1 VARHLLSSALAA
13 ATLATLVFVAP
24 AAAAQFGI
32 QTEGSEAF
40 SVVVSN
46 SAIPDPLPEA
56 HGMMVANPNDL
67 DTQAGSHPYDV
78 TQSFFLKPNAKNELP
93 AELLARDIS
102 VNLPPGASGSI
113 TSVPQC
119 PMADLASEGVGC
131 PTSSQVGLASVFFI
145 QSTRGQSERI
155 SELAPVYNMVPAD
168 GGTAELSFPVLTI
181 AQPII
186 VSVRTDGNYGLTA
199 QTRNISESLRFD
211 GLTLTLWGVPADP
224 RHDSERFA
232 PQVGSVGLQQKRPG
246 GPNGEPLPDSAP
258 LTGYFT
264 NPTQCSGPVY
274 ATIDGDSWAN
284 PGPFAADGRPEL
296 SGPNWVTA
304 STAMYPDGVTGCNR
318 LRFNPSIEVTPDT
331 AKADSPSGYAIAL
344 RVPQSTNPN
353 DLVSS
358 ALKDAT
364 ATLPQGLAINP
375 GAADGLQA
383 CTDNLNEPPGSPG
396 NEIGLTS
403 NEPVT
408 FASVEPTCPTA
419 SQVGTTELKTPV
431 LPEPLVGQI
440 YLSADHAG
448 DEYTTFF
455 VIRGEGLLIKLKSV
469 VTANPVTG
477 QLTAR
482 FTNNPEQ
489 PFSEFTIHFY
499 GGPRAV
505 FVNPEKCGL
514 ATTSTDLTPWAA
526 GPGGLGDATPL
537 STFGVSFDGFGALC
551 PEPQPFAPSFAAGT
565 TSIQAGGFSPLTT
578 VFSRPDEDQKV
589 DHVQLTAP
597 PGLLGTLRSV
607 SLCPEPQASEGDCP
621 ESSLLGHTIIGV
633 GSGAAPLYLPVAG
646 QPPNPVYVTGPYHGA
661 PYGLTFVVPAVAGPY
676 NLGKVVVRAAI
687 TVNPSTAALTVTG
700 DPLPTILD
708 GIPVQVKSVD
718 VVIDRANFM
727 FNPTDCEPQS
737 ISGTVTSLQG
747 ATTTLTSPF
756 QVTGCGDLKF
766 KPEFSVS
773 TSGHTSRADG
783 ASIDARLS
791 FPAGALGHQANI
803 AQVKVE
809 LPKQLPSR
817 LATLQKAC
825 AAQVFEANPA
835 NCPAASVIGVVRA
848 STQVLTQ
855 PLSGPVYFVS
865 HGGEA
870 FPSLVVVLQ
879 GGGVRVDLTG
889 ATFISKAGI
898 TSTTFKTIPDVPV
911 ESFELYLPEGPYS
924 ALAAHGNLCK
934 SSLVMPT
941 TFTAQ
946 NGIVLHQK
954 TPIAVTGC
962 KATAGR
968 VSRARAARRHRRH
981 DTLTETAHGVGRAGI
996 FNGRSGR

>member
-1 VARHLLSSALAA
+1 MLAM
-13 ATLATLVFVAP
+13 LVFVSP
-24 AAAAQFGI
+24 AAAASFGV
-32 QTEGSEAF
+32 QSEGGEAF

-56 HGMMVANPNDL
+56 KGMMVANPNDL
-67 DTQAGSHPYDV
+67 DAQAGSHPYDV
-78 TQSFFLKPNAKNELP
+78 TQSFFLKRNAQGELP
-93 AELLARDIS
+93 SELLAKDIS
-102 VNLPPGASGSI
+102 VNLPPGVSGSI

-119 PMADLASEGVGC
+119 PMSDLATEGVGC
-131 PTSSQVGLASVFFI
+131 PTSSQVGVVTVFFI
-145 QSTRGQSERI
+145 QESGGERFGVL
-155 SELAPVYNMVPAD
+155 EPVYNMVPAD
-168 GGTAELSFPVLTI
+168 GGTAELSFPVGPI

-186 VSVRTDGNYGLTA
+186 ITARTDGNFGLTA

-224 RHDSERFA
+224 RHDSERFTPKKGA
-232 PQVGSVGLQQKRPG
+232 VGINGHPEPG

-264 NPTQCSGPVY
+264 NPSQCSGLVY
-274 ATIDGDSWAN
+274 ATIDADSWVN

-296 SGPNWVTA
+296 NGPNWTTA
-304 STAMYPDGVTGCNR
+304 STAMYPDGVTGCDR

-331 AKADSPSGYAIAL
+331 AKADSPSGYSVAL

-375 GAADGLQA
+375 GVADGLQA

-440 YLSADHAG
+440 YLSADHTG

-455 VIRGEGLLIKLKSV
+455 VIRGEGLLVKLKSV

-482 FTNNPEQ
+482 FTNNPQQ
-489 PFSEFTIHFY
+489 PFSEFLIHFY

-505 FVNPEKCGL
+505 FVNPERCGP
-514 ATTSTDLTPWAA
+514 ATTTTDLTPWAA
-526 GPGGLGDATPL
+526 GPGGLGDATPS

-621 ESSLLGHTIIGV
+621 ESSLIGHTIVGV
-633 GSGAAPLYLPVAG
+633 GSGAAALYLPVPG

-687 TVNPSTAALTVTG
+687 TVNPQTAALTVTS

-708 GIPVQVKSVD
+708 GVPVQVKSVD

-737 ISGTVTSLQG
+737 ISGSVTSLQG
-747 ATTTLTSPF
+747 TTTTLSSPF

-766 KPEFSVS
+766 KPEFKVS

-825 AAQVFEANPA
+825 TAQVFEANPA
-835 NCPAASVIGVVRA
+835 NCPAASVIGITKA
-848 STQVLTQ
+848 STPVLTQ
-855 PLSGPVYFVS
+855 ALSGPVYFVS

-889 ATFISKAGI
+889 STFISKAGI

-924 ALAAHGNLCK
+924 ALAAHGDLCK

-962 KATAGR
+962 KAKANASR
-968 VSRARAARRHRRH
+968 RARAAGRHRRRAKPA
-981 DTLTETAHGVGRAGI
+981 ETAHRVGRVGI
-996 FNGRSGR
+996 SNGRSGR

>member
-1 VARHLLSSALAA
+1 VARHLLSSALVAAMFAVLVFVSPAA
-13 ATLATLVFVAP
+13 ATP
-24 AAAAQFGI
+24 FGI
-32 QTEGSEAF
+32 QSEGSEAF

-56 HGMMVANPNDL
+56 NGMMVANPNDL

-78 TQSFFLKPNAKNELP
+78 TQSFFLKRNANGELP
-93 AELLARDIS
+93 SELIAKDIT
-102 VNLPPGASGSI
+102 VNLPPGVSGSI

-119 PMADLASEGVGC
+119 PMYDLATEGVGC
-131 PTSSQVGLASVFFI
+131 PTSSQIGVVTIFIVALNGERVGY
-145 QSTRGQSERI
+145 
-155 SELAPVYNMVPAD
+155 LAPVYNMVPAD
-168 GGTAELSFPVLTI
+168 GGTAELSFPVLLV
-181 AQPII
+181 AQPVII
-186 VSVRTDGNYGLTA
+186 TLRTDGNYGLVA
-199 QTRNISESLRFD
+199 QTRDISEYARFA

-224 RHDSERFA
+224 QHDSERFMPREGA
-232 PQVGSVGLQQKRPG
+232 VQGNPERRPG

-274 ATIDGDSWAN
+274 ATIDADAWAN

-296 SGPNWVTA
+296 AGPNWTTA

-331 AKADSPSGYAIAL
+331 AKADSPSGYGIAL

-358 ALKDAT
+358 ALENAT
-364 ATLPQGLAINP
+364 ATLPQGLAISP

-383 CTDNLNEPPGSPG
+383 CTDNLSEPPGSPG

-408 FASVEPTCPTA
+408 FASVEPTCPVA

-431 LPEPLVGQI
+431 LPEPLFGQI
-440 YLSADHAG
+440 YLSADHTG
-448 DEYTTFF
+448 DEYTVFF

-482 FTNNPEQ
+482 FTNNPQQ

-505 FVNPEKCGL
+505 FVNPEKCGV
-514 ATTSTDLTPWAA
+514 ATTATDLTPWAA
-526 GPGGLGDATPL
+526 GPGGLGDATPS
-537 STFGVSFDGFGALC
+537 STFDVSFDGFGALC

-633 GSGAAPLYLPVAG
+633 GTGAAPLYLPVPG

-687 TVNPSTAALTVTG
+687 TVNPTTAALTVTS

-766 KPEFSVS
+766 KPEFNVS

-791 FPAGALGHQANI
+791 FPAGALGHEANI

-825 AAQVFEANPA
+825 TAQVFEANPA
-835 NCPAASVIGVVRA
+835 NCPAASAIGVAKA
-848 STQVLTQ
+848 STPVLTQ
-855 PLSGPVYFVS
+855 LLSGPVYFVS

-911 ESFELYLPEGPYS
+911 DSFELYLPEGPDS
-924 ALAAHGNLCK
+924 ALAANGNLCK

-962 KATAGR
+962 KARA
-968 VSRARAARRHRRH
+968 SRLAHASRRHAHTHEDKRQRLLQGAGH
-981 DTLTETAHGVGRAGI
+981 DRGGK
-996 FNGRSGR
+996 

>member
-1 VARHLLSSALAA
+1 MLAM
-13 ATLATLVFVAP
+13 LVFVSP
-24 AAAAQFGI
+24 AAAAPFGI

-40 SVVVSN
+40 SAVVSN

-56 HGMMVANPNDL
+56 NGMMIANPNDL

-78 TQSFFLKPNAKNELP
+78 TESFFLKRNAKGELP
-93 AELLARDIS
+93 GELLARDIS
-102 VNLPPGASGSI
+102 VNLPSGVSGSI

-131 PTSSQVGLASVFFI
+131 PTSSQVGVVTTFFVGSSV
-145 QSTRGQSERI
+145 GERVRY
-155 SELAPVYNMVPAD
+155 LAPVYNMVPAD
-168 GGTAELSFPVLTI
+168 GGTAELSFPVQI
-181 AQPII
+181 VAQPVI
-186 VSVRTDGNYGLTA
+186 VSVRTDGDYGLTA
-199 QTRNISESLRFD
+199 QTRNISEFLRFD

-224 RHDSERFA
+224 RHDSERFT
-232 PQVGSVGLQQKRPG
+232 PQEGSVGLGAKRPG

-274 ATIDGDSWAN
+274 ATIDTDSWTN

-296 SGPNWVTA
+296 AGPNWVTA
-304 STAMYPDGVTGCNR
+304 STPMYPDGVTGCNH

-331 AKADSPSGYAIAL
+331 AQADSPSGYSVAL

-431 LPEPLVGQI
+431 LPEPLVGQV
-440 YLSADHAG
+440 YLSADHTG

-482 FTNNPEQ
+482 FTNNPQQ

-505 FVNPEKCGL
+505 FVNPEKCGP

-526 GPGGLGDATPL
+526 GPGGLGDATPS
-537 STFGVSFDGFGALC
+537 STFDVSFDGFGALC

-621 ESSLLGHTIIGV
+621 ESSLIGHTIIGV
-633 GSGAAPLYLPVAG
+633 GSGAAPLFLPVAG

-687 TVNPSTAALTVTG
+687 TVNPTTAALTVTS

-718 VVIDRANFM
+718 VVIDRPSFM

-747 ATTTLTSPF
+747 ASTTLTSPF

-766 KPEFSVS
+766 KPEFKVS

-825 AAQVFEANPA
+825 TAQVFEANPA
-835 NCPAASVIGVVRA
+835 NCPAASVIGVAKA
-848 STQVLTQ
+848 STPVLTQ
-855 PLSGPVYFVS
+855 SLSGPVYFVS

-889 ATFISKAGI
+889 STFISKAGI
-898 TSTTFKTIPDVPV
+898 TSTTFKTVPDVPV

-924 ALAAHGNLCK
+924 ALTATGKLCK
-934 SSLVMPT
+934 SNLTMPT

-962 KATAGR
+962 KAKAKASR
-968 VSRARAARRHRRH
+968 RARAAGRHRRRGRPA
-981 DTLTETAHGVGRAGI
+981 ETARRAGI
-996 FNGRSGR
+996 SNGRSGR

>member
-1 VARHLLSSALAA
+1 MTRHLLSSALAA
-13 ATLATLVFVAP
+13 ATLAMLAFVTP
-24 AAAAQFGI
+24 AAATQFGL
-32 QTEGSEAF
+32 QTEGGEAF

-56 HGMMVANPNDL
+56 HGMMVANPSDL

-78 TQSFFLKPNAKNELP
+78 TESFFLKRNAQGELP
-93 AELLARDIS
+93 PELLARDIA
-102 VNLPPGASGSI
+102 VNLPPGVSGSI

-119 PMADLASEGVGC
+119 PMADLTTEGVGC
-131 PTSSQVGLASVFFI
+131 PTSSQIGVATVFFVS
-145 QSTRGQSERI
+145 QKHKVGG
-155 SELAPVYNMVPAD
+155 LVPVYNMVPSD

-181 AQPII
+181 AQPVI
-186 VSVRTDGNYGLTA
+186 VGLRTDGDYGVVA
-199 QTRNISESLRFD
+199 QTSNISEYVAFD

-224 RHDSERFA
+224 RHDSERFT
-232 PQVGSVGLQQKRPG
+232 PKVGSVGLHSQQPG

-258 LTGYFT
+258 LTGFFT
-264 NPTQCSGPVY
+264 NPSQCSGPVY
-274 ATIDGDSWAN
+274 ASIETDSWSN
-284 PGPFAADGRPEL
+284 PGPFAADGHPEL
-296 SGPNWVTA
+296 GGPNWVTA
-304 STAMYPDGVTGCNR
+304 STPMYPDGVTGCNR
-318 LRFNPSIEVTPDT
+318 ERFNPSIEVTPDT
-331 AKADSPSGYAIAL
+331 AKADSPSGYGIAL

-358 ALKDAT
+358 ALKEAT

-383 CTDNLNEPPGSPG
+383 CTDDLSDPPGSPG

-403 NEPVT
+403 NDPVT
-408 FASVEPTCPTA
+408 FASVEPACPAA
-419 SQVGTTELKTPV
+419 SQVGTTELRTPV
-431 LPEPLVGQI
+431 LPEPLFGEI
-440 YLSADHAG
+440 YLSADHTG
-448 DEYTTFF
+448 DEYSVFF
-455 VIRGEGLLIKLKSV
+455 VIRGEGLLVKLKSV

-482 FTNNPEQ
+482 FTNVPQ
-489 PFSEFTIHFY
+489 QSFGEFKIHFY

-505 FVNPEKCGL
+505 FVNPERCGP

-526 GPGGLGDATPL
+526 GPGGLGDATP
-537 STFGVSFDGFGALC
+537 SSVFDVSFDGFGAFC

-589 DHVQLTAP
+589 NHVQLTAP

-621 ESSLLGHTIIGV
+621 ESSEIGHTIIGV

-687 TVNPSTAALTVTG
+687 TVNPNTAALTVTS

-718 VVIDRANFM
+718 VVVDRPGFI

-737 ISGTVTSLQG
+737 ISGSVTSLQG
-747 ATTTLTSPF
+747 STATLTSPF

-766 KPEFSVS
+766 KPQFSVS
-773 TSGHTSRADG
+773 TSGRTSKADG

-791 FPAGALGHQANI
+791 FPSNALGHQANI

-817 LATLQKAC
+817 LPTLQKAC
-825 AAQVFEANPA
+825 TAAVFEANPA
-835 NCPAASVIGVVRA
+835 NCPAASAIGIAKA
-848 STQVLTQ
+848 STPVLTE

-865 HGGEA
+865 HGGEGW
-870 FPSLVVVLQ
+870 PSLVVVLQ

-889 ATFISKAGI
+889 STLIKNGI

-911 ESFELYLPEGPYS
+911 DSFELYLPQGPYS
-924 ALAAHGNLCK
+924 ALTANGKNLCTNG
-934 SSLVMPT
+934 SGLVMPT

-954 TPIAVTGC
+954 TPIALTGC
-962 KATAGR
+962 NTKAKASRSKRVRAAGHHRHAGR
-968 VSRARAARRHRRH
+968 TARARRARRAA
-981 DTLTETAHGVGRAGI
+981 TTNEG
-996 FNGRSGR
+996 SGR

>member
-1 VARHLLSSALAA
+1 MLAM
-13 ATLATLVFVAP
+13 LVFVP
-24 AAAAQFGI
+24 SAAAGSFGVE
-32 QTEGSEAF
+32 TEGPEAF

-56 HGMMVANPNDL
+56 KGMMVANPNDL

-78 TQSFFLKPNAKNELP
+78 TDSFLLKRNAKHGLP
-93 AELLARDIS
+93 SELLARDVS
-102 VNLPPGASGSI
+102 VNFPPGVSGSI

-119 PMADLASEGVGC
+119 PMADLATEGVGC
-131 PTSSQVGLASVFFI
+131 PTSSQVGVVTVFF
-145 QSTRGQSERI
+145 SDEVNGRYGVLE
-155 SELAPVYNMVPAD
+155 PVYNMVPSD
-168 GGTAELSFPVLTI
+168 GGTAEISFPVLSI
-181 AQPII
+181 AQPVII
-186 VSVRTDGNYGLTA
+186 SVRTDSDDGLTA
-199 QTRNISESLRFD
+199 QTRGISEFLPFD

-224 RHDSERFA
+224 RHDAERFTPKEGA
-232 PQVGSVGLQQKRPG
+232 VGLHVPQPG

-264 NPTQCSGPVY
+264 NPTQCSGPVD
-274 ATIDGDSWAN
+274 ATIDTDSWVN

-304 STAMYPDGVTGCNR
+304 STPIYPDGVTGCNR
-318 LRFNPSIEVTPDT
+318 LRFAPSIEVTPDT
-331 AKADSPSGYAIAL
+331 AKADSPSGYSVAL

-358 ALKDAT
+358 ALENAT
-364 ATLPQGLAINP
+364 ATLPQGLAISP

-440 YLSADHAG
+440 YLSADHTG
-448 DEYTTFF
+448 DVYTVFF

-482 FTNNPEQ
+482 FTNSPQQ

-505 FVNPEKCGL
+505 FVNPEKCGP

-526 GPGGLGDATPL
+526 GPGGLGDATPS
-537 STFGVSFDGFGALC
+537 STFDVSFDGFGALC
-551 PEPQPFAPSFAAGT
+551 PEPQPFAPSFASGT

-633 GSGAAPLYLPVAG
+633 GTGAAPLYVPVPG

-676 NLGKVVVRAAI
+676 NLGTVVVRAAI
-687 TVNPSTAALTVTG
+687 TVNPTTAALTVTS

-708 GIPVQVKSVD
+708 GIPLQVKSVD
-718 VVIDRANFM
+718 VVIDRPNFI

-737 ISGTVTSLQG
+737 ISGSVTSLQG
-747 ATTTLTSPF
+747 STTTLTSPF

-773 TSGHTSRADG
+773 TSGQTSRGAG

-791 FPAGALGHQANI
+791 FPPGALGHQANL

-817 LATLQKAC
+817 LGTLQKAC
-825 AAQVFEANPA
+825 TAQTFEANPA
-835 NCPAASVIGVVRA
+835 NCPAASVIGVAKA

-870 FPSLVVVLQ
+870 FPSVVVVLQ

-898 TSTTFKTIPDVPV
+898 TSTTFKTVPDVPV

-924 ALAAHGNLCK
+924 ALAATGNLCK

-954 TPIAVTGC
+954 TSIAVTGC
-962 KATAGR
+962 GKAKA
-968 VSRARAARRHRRH
+968 ARGHAARRDHRH
-981 DTLTETAHGVGRAGI
+981 TKSTGVARGARRVRTG
-996 FNGRSGR
+996 NGRDGR

>member
-13 ATLATLVFVAP
+13 AMLAMLVLVSP
-24 AAAAQFGI
+24 AAAASFGF
-32 QTEGSEAF
+32 QTEGLEAF
-40 SVVVSN
+40 SAVVSN
-46 SAIPDPLPEA
+46 SAIPDPLPELK
-56 HGMMVANPNDL
+56 GMMVANPNDL

-78 TQSFFLKPNAKNELP
+78 TESFFLKRNAENKFP
-93 AELLARDIS
+93 SELLARDIS
-102 VNLPPGASGSI
+102 LNLPPGASGSI

-119 PMADLASEGVGC
+119 PMSDLTTEGFGC
-131 PTSSQVGLASVFFI
+131 PTSSQVGVVTVFFI
-145 QSTRGQSERI
+145 GEKNERNG
-155 SELAPVYNMVPAD
+155 ELLPVYNMVPAD
-168 GGTAELSFPVLTI
+168 GGTAELSFPVLAI

-186 VSVRTDGNYGLTA
+186 ITARTDGNYGLTA
-199 QTRNISESLRFD
+199 QTRNISEYLKFD

-224 RHDSERFA
+224 RHDSERFT
-232 PQVGSVGLQQKRPG
+232 PKEGSVGLHGIRPG

-274 ATIDGDSWAN
+274 TTIDGDSWSD

-304 STAMYPDGVTGCNR
+304 STAMYPDGVTGCNK

-331 AKADSPSGYAIAL
+331 AQADSPSGYGIAL

-358 ALKDAT
+358 ALENAT

-408 FASVEPTCPTA
+408 FASVEPTCPVA
-419 SQVGTTELKTPV
+419 SQVGTTELRTPV

-440 YLSADHAG
+440 YLSADHTG
-448 DEYTTFF
+448 DVYTVFF
-455 VIRGEGLLIKLKSV
+455 VIRGEGLLVKLKSV

-482 FTNNPEQ
+482 FTNSPQQ

-505 FVNPEKCGL
+505 FVNPERCGP

-526 GPGGLGDATPL
+526 GPGGLGDATPS
-537 STFGVSFDGFGALC
+537 STFDVSFDGFGALC

-589 DHVQLTAP
+589 DHVQLAAP

-621 ESSLLGHTIIGV
+621 ESSLIGHTIIGV
-633 GSGAAPLYLPVAG
+633 GSGAAPLYLPVPG

-676 NLGKVVVRAAI
+676 NLGTVVVRAAI
-687 TVNPSTAALTVTG
+687 TVNPTTAALTVTS

-766 KPEFSVS
+766 KPEFKVS

-825 AAQVFEANPA
+825 TAQVFEANPA
-835 NCPAASVIGVVRA
+835 DCPAASAIGVAKA
-848 STQVLTQ
+848 STPVLTQ

-889 ATFISKAGI
+889 STFISKAGI

-911 ESFELYLPEGPYS
+911 DSFELYLPEGPYS
-924 ALAAHGNLCK
+924 ALAANGNLCK
-934 SSLVMPT
+934 SSLVIPT

-962 KATAGR
+962 KAKAKASR
-968 VSRARAARRHRRH
+968 RARAAGRHRRR
-981 DTLTETAHGVGRAGI
+981 DTRAETAKGAGRAGI
-996 FNGRSGR
+996 SNGRSGR

>member
-1 VARHLLSSALAA
+1 MLAM
-13 ATLATLVFVAP
+13 LVCVAP
-24 AAAAQFGI
+24 AAAAPFGF
-32 QTEGSEAF
+32 QTEGIEAF
-40 SVVVSN
+40 SAVVSN

-56 HGMMVANPNDL
+56 NGMMVANPNDL

-78 TQSFFLKPNAKNELP
+78 TESFFLKRNAENKLP
-93 AELLARDIS
+93 GEMLARDIT
-102 VNLPPGASGSI
+102 VNLPPGVSGSI

-119 PMADLASEGVGC
+119 PMYDLATEGVGC
-131 PTSSQVGLASVFFI
+131 PTSSQVGVVTVFI
-145 QSTRGQSERI
+145 VDGEGERI
-155 SELAPVYNMVPAD
+155 GYLAPVYNMVPSD
-168 GGTAELSFPVLTI
+168 GGTAELSFPVGAI
-181 AQPII
+181 AQPVI
-186 VSVRTDGNYGLTA
+186 VTVRTDGNYGPVGNFGLVA
-199 QTRNISESLRFD
+199 QTRNISEYLRFG

-224 RHDSERFA
+224 RHDSERFTPKEGA
-232 PQVGSVGLQQKRPG
+232 VELGFNRRQG

-264 NPTQCSGPVY
+264 NPSQCSGPVY
-274 ATIDGDSWAN
+274 ATIVGDSWLN
-284 PGPFAADGRPEL
+284 PGPFAADGYPEL
-296 SGPNWVTA
+296 AGPNWVTA
-304 STAMYPDGVTGCNR
+304 STAMYPDGVTGCNK

-364 ATLPQGLAINP
+364 ATLPQGLAISP

-383 CTDNLNEPPGSPG
+383 CTDNLGEPPGSPG

-408 FASVEPTCPTA
+408 FASVEPTCPVA
-419 SQVGTTELKTPV
+419 SQVGTTEIKTPV
-431 LPEPLVGQI
+431 LPEPLFGQI
-440 YLSADHAG
+440 YLSADHTG
-448 DEYTTFF
+448 DEYTVFF

-482 FTNNPEQ
+482 VTNSPQQ

-526 GPGGLGDATPL
+526 GPGGLGDATPS
-537 STFGVSFDGFGALC
+537 STFDVSFDGFGSLC

-633 GSGAAPLYLPVAG
+633 GTGAAPLYLPVPG
-646 QPPNPVYVTGPYHGA
+646 QPPNPVYITGPYHGA

-687 TVNPSTAALTVTG
+687 TVNPQTAALTVTS

-737 ISGTVTSLQG
+737 ISGTITSLQG

-791 FPAGALGHQANI
+791 FPAGALGHEANI

-825 AAQVFEANPA
+825 TAQVFEANPA
-835 NCPAASVIGVVRA
+835 SCPAASVIGVVKA
-848 STQVLTQ
+848 STPVLTQ
-855 PLSGPVYFVS
+855 SLSGPVYFVS

-889 ATFISKAGI
+889 LTFISKAGI
-898 TSTTFKTIPDVPV
+898 TSSTFNTVPDVPV

-924 ALAAHGNLCK
+924 ALAAHGDLCK

-962 KATAGR
+962 KAKAKASR
-968 VSRARAARRHRRH
+968 VGRARAAGRHRRRRRPA
-981 DTLTETAHGVGRAGI
+981 ETAHGARRARI
-996 FNGRSGR
+996 SNGRSGR